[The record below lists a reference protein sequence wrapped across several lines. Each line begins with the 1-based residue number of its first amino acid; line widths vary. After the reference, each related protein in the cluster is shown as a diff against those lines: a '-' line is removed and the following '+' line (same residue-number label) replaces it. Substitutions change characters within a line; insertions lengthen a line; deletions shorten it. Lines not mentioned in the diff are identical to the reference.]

1 MTCMCIDTAL
11 SIVFQKLGYIVG
23 KYPGYFVLVPFF
35 IACIL
40 ATGLQRLRYEDDPEY
55 LFSPTDGRSKLERAI
70 IDEYF
75 PINYTQNFNLG
86 RITHKGRFGR
96 LIITARDGGS
106 VLRRSVWNELIQL
119 DSAIKNLTIE
129 WDDQIYRYGDLC
141 AKHEYKCFN
150 NDILDFDN
158 KIDDIE
164 ARRYFLKYPIWHIFF
179 PAYLGGVQRDAN
191 NIIES
196 AKGINL
202 MYFADTTIKNGDIR
216 GQLWE
221 QKFLDFAAS
230 IQFEHIIVSRFISTT
245 LQKELDSNTHSLV
258 PFFSITIAI
267 MLIFSIGT
275 CMMFDWVRSK
285 PWLGLMGCLSAGIAV
300 IGAFGLCVY
309 CGIEMIGINLA
320 APFLMLGVGMD
331 DAFVLLAAWRR
342 TNPTMSVP
350 KRLSHT
356 YAEAAVSITITSL
369 TNFISFMIGIITP
382 FPSVRIFC
390 IYTSVAVLFTYVY
403 HITFFGGLMAYFG
416 TVEQRNLHGLICI
429 PVLPKSLAEDK
440 GFFFRLFCTGGRNP
454 NDPDNPKDNKEH
466 MMMIFFRDVLAESLN
481 RPLVKLLVIGVFLIY
496 LCIGIYGCSVIK
508 EGLDRRKLSRDD
520 SYSIQFYDF
529 EDKYFR
535 EYPYRIQVVVNE
547 TMNYADPK
555 IQQQIEEMLQRFEDS
570 PYVSDRSMT
579 ESWLRSYLTFLNQ
592 DDSFLFLQA
601 LNLSD
606 PSDFYR
612 GLRDIFLHFPLTEQF
627 RYDVVFNEDG
637 SEVIASRYIIQ
648 VKNILDANMEKE
660 MLIALRGIA
669 DSFPYH
675 VTIYHHYFI
684 FFDQFVLVRSI
695 SIQTI
700 TVAAIVMMAISLIFI
715 PSPSCAI
722 WVAFSIISIEIG
734 VIGYMT
740 LWNVNL
746 DSISMINLIMCIGFS
761 VDFSAHIS
769 YAYISC
775 NERTPSERVKSA
787 LYSLG
792 LPIFQGSVSTV
803 LGIIALAFAPSYV
816 FVTFFKTVFLVM
828 LFGATHG
835 ILLLP
840 VLLSL
845 TDICRQPPKLLPRDQ
860 STDNKSL
867 HLSGEIPQPY
877 HFKPTNL
884 QTMHKELPFFTA
896 EKFFDGKTIVH
907 KNGGPIY
914 IPRPSYINLA
924 CNNENQTV
932 DNIKRNRGPRI
943 VDEFSVEG
951 SKSLSDSS
959 VVAERDLGLGTSA
972 EECSESSWKATESKN
987 DNVDMIVRKQPQK
1000 MIENHHINDGYLSDS
1015 MEQNGSKMFITRS
1028 KSNDTVRN
1036 ESKRNI
1042 KNNRQIKINEERLN
1056 RNILPPSLFNHN
1068 HQQQQQ
1074 NNRFVPPMSYNR
1086 YYEEHPSRQRLQSYM
1101 PGRPTNRP
1109 TQRIQQDPDII
1120 LNRNDMNQS
1129 SYHYFDYNLHWDSR
1143 WSGTVPA
1150 NQNKQTDN
1158 NSSDLR

>member
-106 VLRRSVWNELIQL
+106 VLRRSVWNELMQL

-129 WDDQIYRYGDLC
+129 WDDKIYRYQDMC
-141 AKHEYKCFN
+141 AKHEFKCFN

-164 ARRYFLKYPIWHIFF
+164 ANRYFLKYPIWVNHETYKAYFF

-196 AKGINL
+196 AKGVNL

-221 QKFLDFAAS
+221 QRFLDFAAS
-230 IQFEHIIVSRFISTT
+230 VQFENIIVSRFISTT

-267 MLIFSIGT
+267 MLVFSIGT

-390 IYTSVAVLFTYVY
+390 IYTSVAVLFTYAY

-416 TVEQRNLHGLICI
+416 EVERRNLHGLICI

-440 GFFFRLFCTGGRNP
+440 GFFFRLLCTGGRNP

-481 RPLVKLLVIGVFLIY
+481 RPLVKLLVISVFLIY
-496 LCIGIYGCSVIK
+496 LFIGIYGCSVIK

-555 IQQQIEEMLQRFEDS
+555 IQQQIEDMLRKFEES
-570 PYVSDRSMT
+570 PYVADKSMT
-579 ESWLRSYLTFLNQ
+579 ESWLRSYLTFLGQ

-601 LNLSD
+601 LNVSD
-606 PSDFYR
+606 PLDFYR

-627 RYDVVFNEDG
+627 RFDVVFNEDG

-648 VKNILDANMEKE
+648 AKNILDANMEKE
-660 MLIALRGIA
+660 MLISLRGIA
-669 DSFPYH
+669 DSFPFH

-775 NERTPSERVKSA
+775 NERTPGERVKSA

-828 LFGATHG
+828 LFGATHEG
-835 ILLLP
+835 
-840 VLLSL
+840 
-845 TDICRQPPKLLPRDQ
+845 Q
-860 STDNKSL
+860 SSDNKSL
-867 HLSGEIPQPY
+867 HLSSKLPQPY
-877 HFKPTNL
+877 HFKTTNL
-884 QTMHKELPFFTA
+884 QTMQKELPFFTA

-924 CNNENQTV
+924 CN
-932 DNIKRNRGPRI
+932 I
-943 VDEFSVEG
+943 SVEG
-951 SKSLSDSS
+951 SKSLSVSDSS
-959 VVAERDLGLGTSA
+959 VVAEKDLGLGTSA
-972 EECSESSWKATESKN
+972 EECSESSWKAAESKI
-987 DNVDMIVRKQPQK
+987 DHHVDMIVKKQPQRI
-1000 MIENHHINDGYLSDS
+1000 IENHHVNDGYLSDS
-1015 MEQNGSKMFITRS
+1015 LEQSTDASKMFVTRS
-1028 KSNDTVRN
+1028 KSNDTEMVEPRRN
-1036 ESKRNI
+1036 F
-1042 KNNRQIKINEERLN
+1042 KNNRQSRIGPTNGHEERMN
-1056 RNILPPSLFNHN
+1056 RNILPPSLFNH
-1068 HQQQQQ
+1068 QQQ
-1074 NNRFVPPMSYNR
+1074 NNHHNLNRFIPMSYNR
-1086 YYEEHPSRQRLQSYM
+1086 YLEEYPSTRQRLQSYRIGSLK
-1101 PGRPTNRP
+1101 PNR
-1109 TQRIQQDPDII
+1109 TTHRIQQDPDII
-1120 LNRNDMNQS
+1120 LNRNEMNTS

-1150 NQNKQTDN
+1150 NQNKTDN
-1158 NSSDLR
+1158 SNFQ